1 MSYIRWSI
9 DLAVK
14 EPITKELE
22 AEMDELK
29 ARLILFRE
37 QCSIINEG
45 LPNEENTK
53 RMDEHIC
60 NHDIGEACGP
70 KTDIGDESYL

>member
-1 MSYIRWSI
+1 MPYIRWTI
-9 DLAVK
+9 DLAVE
-14 EPITKELE
+14 EPVTKELE

-29 ARLILFRE
+29 TRLLHFRE

-53 RMDEHIC
+53 KMNEHIC
-60 NHDIGEACGP
+60 NHDVGKGCGP
-70 KTDIGDESYL
+70 KLDLGDEV

>member
-1 MSYIRWSI
+1 MSYIRWTI

-14 EPITKELE
+14 EPVSKVLE

-29 ARLILFRE
+29 TRLQHFRE

-53 RMDEHIC
+53 KMDEHIC
-60 NHDIGEACGP
+60 KHDTGGECEGMKDIGV
-70 KTDIGDESYL
+70 